1 MTDDALA
8 EESIEQE
15 NYFVS
20 MTDMMV
26 GLVFIF
32 IILLMYFAVQF
43 KQTTDQLT
51 SADETRARI
60 LVQVQDYLKAKGVP
74 VEIDRAN
81 GLLRLPDAILFDS
94 AQAAPKPGGKIALR
108 HLADAL
114 MQVLPC
120 YADGV
125 ARPNKCPPSAHKVE
139 SIFIEGHT
147 DSDTFAGA
155 GGLHDNWDLSVMRAT
170 NTFRELIDPNSGR
183 PELGKLC
190 ETLSTG
196 KCTPVLSVSGYG
208 DGRPAD
214 ISATPEAKAHNRRID
229 VRILMVSP
237 HVEYPTLGDVGAGG
251 VRSGR

>member
-1 MTDDALA
+1 MIDDTAA
-8 EESIEQE
+8 EQSVEQE

-43 KQTTDQLT
+43 KQTTEQLT
-51 SADETRARI
+51 SADETRRHI
-60 LVQVQDYLKAKGVP
+60 LEQVETYLKAKGVP

-94 AQAAPKPGGKIALR
+94 AQSEPKPGGKVALG

-120 YADGV
+120 YSDGV
-125 ARPNKCPPSAHKVE
+125 ARPTACPPSTHKVE

-147 DSDTFAGA
+147 DSDNLAATAR
-155 GGLHDNWDLSVMRAT
+155 LHDNWDLSVIRAT
-170 NTFRELIDPNSGR
+170 NTFRELINRR
-183 PELGKLC
+183 PALSQLC
-190 ETLSTG
+190 EKQPDSG
-196 KCTPVLSVSGYG
+196 ACAPILSVSGYG
-208 DGRPAD
+208 PGRPIDLGVAPD
-214 ISATPEAKAHNRRID
+214 AKAKNRRID
-229 VRILMVSP
+229 IRILMVSP
-237 HVEYPTLGDVGAGG
+237 RVEYPTLGSMSDGG
-251 VRSGR
+251 KRPAQ